1 MVYTSKDIYQ
11 KQLDDIKKSGL
22 YKEEWTITSPQST
35 NINVLEDSDNKKSIL
50 NLCANNYLGLSN
62 NIEIIEAAKSSLNNK
77 GYGMSSVRFICG
89 TQDIHKELEYRLSL
103 FLEKEDSILFASAF
117 DANTALFEAVLTD
130 EDELFSDKL
139 VHASLID
146 GMRLCKAKKQI
157 YEHSDMNDLER
168 KLSKSKARIKMIVTD
183 GVFSMDGDM
192 AKLDEI
198 SSIAEKY
205 NAMLVVD
212 DCHATGFIG
221 ENGKGT
227 HEYFQVKD
235 KVDII
240 TTTFGKALGGAMGGS
255 ISGPK
260 EIIEVLRQKAR
271 PYLFSNALM
280 PAIVEGTL
288 KALDLVTKA
297 DKERK
302 NLLEMS
308 KFWKE
313 GLVGL
318 GFDIKEG
325 DTPIVPIML
334 NDSKKTQKFS
344 KKLFEYGIYAVGFFY
359 PVVPRNEARIR
370 TQISASHNL
379 NQLDNALEVFSK
391 VKKELESN

>member
-1 MVYTSKDIYQ
+1 
-11 KQLDDIKKSGL
+11 
-22 YKEEWTITSPQST
+22 
-35 NINVLEDSDNKKSIL
+35 
-50 NLCANNYLGLSN
+50 
-62 NIEIIEAAKSSLNNK
+62 
-77 GYGMSSVRFICG
+77 MS
-89 TQDIHKELEYRLSL
+89 LSL

-157 YEHSDMNDLER
+157 YNHSDMEDLEK
-168 KLSKSKARIKMIVTD
+168 KLSASTARIKMIVTD

-198 SSIAEKY
+198 SLLSEKY

-221 ENGKGT
+221 KNGKGT
-227 HEYFQVKD
+227 HEYFNVKD

-240 TTTFGKALGGAMGGS
+240 TTTFGKALGGSMGGS

-260 EIIEVLRQKAR
+260 EVIEILRQRAR

-280 PAIVEGTL
+280 PAIVSGTL
-288 KALDLVTKA
+288 KALDLVKNA

-302 NLLEMS
+302 QLTDMTKYWKSGLVS
-308 KFWKE
+308 LDFDVKE
-313 GLVGL
+313 GN
-318 GFDIKEG
+318 
-325 DTPIVPIML
+325 TPIIPIML
-334 NDSKKTQKFS
+334 HESKVTQEFS
-344 KKLFEYGIYAVGFFY
+344 RRLFEKGFYAVGFFY
-359 PVVPRNEARIR
+359 PVVPKGEARIR
-370 TQISASHNL
+370 TQISALHTED
-379 NQLDNALEVFSK
+379 QLEKALEAFQK
-391 VKKELESN
+391 VKTELSF

>member
-1 MVYTSKDIYQ
+1 MVYTSKNIYQ

-168 KLSKSKARIKMIVTD
+168 KLAKSKARIKMIVTD

-235 KVDII
+235 KVDVI

-370 TQISASHNL
+370 TQISAIHNL

-391 VKKELESN
+391 VKKELENN

>member
-62 NIEIIEAAKSSLNNK
+62 NIEVIEAAKSSLNNK

-379 NQLDNALEVFSK
+379 NQLDNALEIFSK
-391 VKKELESN
+391 VKKELENN

>member
-1 MVYTSKDIYQ
+1 MVYTSKNIYQ
-11 KQLDDIKKSGL
+11 DQLDEIIEKGL
-22 YKEEWTITSPQST
+22 YKDEWKITSYQSAQ
-35 NINVLEDSDNKKSIL
+35 IKVLEESNVEKNIL

-62 NIEIIEAAKSSLNNK
+62 NEEIIEAAKNSLSEK
-77 GYGMSSVRFICG
+77 GFGMSSVRFICG
-89 TQDIHKELEYRLSL
+89 TQDIHKELELSLSL

-157 YEHSDMNDLER
+157 YNNSDMEDLEK
-168 KLSKSKARIKMIVTD
+168 KLSASTARIKMIVTD
-183 GVFSMDGDM
+183 GVVSMDGDM

-198 SSIAEKY
+198 SLLSEKY

-221 ENGKGT
+221 KNGKGT
-227 HEYFQVKD
+227 HEYFNVKD

-240 TTTFGKALGGAMGGS
+240 TTTFGKALGGSMGGS

-260 EIIEVLRQKAR
+260 EVIEILRQRAR

-280 PAIVEGTL
+280 PAIVSGTL
-288 KALDLVTKA
+288 KALDLVKNA

-302 NLLEMS
+302 QLTDMTKYWKSGLVS
-308 KFWKE
+308 LDFDVKE
-313 GLVGL
+313 GN
-318 GFDIKEG
+318 
-325 DTPIVPIML
+325 TPIIPIML
-334 NDSKKTQKFS
+334 HESKVTQEFS
-344 KKLFEYGIYAVGFFY
+344 RRLFEKGFYAVGFFY
-359 PVVPRNEARIR
+359 PVVPKGEARIR
-370 TQISASHNL
+370 TQISALHTED
-379 NQLDNALEVFSK
+379 QLEKALEAFQK
-391 VKKELESN
+391 VKTELSF